1 MNMAGVTPEATTR
14 GVLWKKVF
22 LEILQNSQESTCVR
36 VSFLIKLQAWGLRRA
51 TLLKKGRVFSC
62 EFYETSKNS
71 FFYRIPLVA
80 ASEDYFLWRG
90 FESVRAQWTNCFNIF
105 MIKISCL
112 YEKKSSHRRCS
123 VRKDVL
129 RNFTKFTG
137 NTCARVSGCN
147 FFTEHFFYRT
157 PLEECF

>member
-1 MNMAGVTPEATTR
+1 MYQDFEAVAQRCSVVKAIPRNFAKFTGKHLCQSLFFNKVAGLRPEACH
-14 GVLWKKVF
+14 F
-22 LEILQNSQESTCVR
+22 I
-36 VSFLIKLQAWGLRRA
+36 
-51 TLLKKGRVFSC
+51 KKGTLARVFSC

-147 FFTEHFFYRT
+147 FFTEHLFYRT